1 MNLLTKDKAIA
12 IQRYARQD
20 HFKTLLNKIM
30 VKKIPTLRLVFLF
43 LVGPPGLEPGTK
55 GL

>member
-1 MNLLTKDKAIA
+1 MPFQKQSSKFMTVHLDSA
-12 IQRYARQD
+12 
-20 HFKTLLNKIM
+20 
-30 VKKIPTLRLVFLF
+30 KKYQPEGWYFLF